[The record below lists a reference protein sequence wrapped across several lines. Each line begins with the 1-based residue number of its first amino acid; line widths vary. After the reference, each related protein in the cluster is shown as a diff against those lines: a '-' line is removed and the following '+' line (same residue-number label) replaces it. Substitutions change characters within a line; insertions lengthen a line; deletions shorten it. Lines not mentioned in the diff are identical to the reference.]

1 MKDKMNFIR
10 QNWEKTPVYQNGK
23 LVKHGF
29 IYGRAYGLDFIC
41 RPVTDEK
48 MQQFSMFVHDCTG
61 YAEGFYNPW
70 RKEINAKIRALIVKE
85 AKAKRIRLFPL
96 DEKAD
101 NERMKKA
108 KLDKQA
114 SRAFYGEKSVRRH
127 HCKVSRSAQI
137 PKQEFDYQSTS
148 RKLYGETIEIER
160 KTCFVGQKIGEY
172 MDGDGSGLRPLDT
185 GCFIGSGRKV
195 RFAKAP
201 L

>member
-1 MKDKMNFIR
+1 MNFIR

-29 IYGRAYGLDFIC
+29 IYGRAYGFDFIC

-48 MQQFSMFVHDCTG
+48 MQQFSMLVHDYTG
-61 YAEGFYNPW
+61 YGEGFYNPW
-70 RKEINAKIRALIVKE
+70 RKEINAKIRTLIIKE
-85 AKAKRIRLFPL
+85 ARMKKIRLFPL

-108 KLDKQA
+108 RLEKQA
-114 SRAFYGEKSVRRH
+114 AHAFFDEKPVRRR
-127 HCKVSRSAQI
+127 HCKVSRSSQI
-137 PKQEFDYQSTS
+137 PPQDFDYQSGS
-148 RKLYGETIEIER
+148 RALYGETIEIER

-185 GCFIGSGRKV
+185 GCFIGSGQKIK
-195 RFAKAP
+195 FAKAGRF
-201 L
+201 